1 MAWLGEDD
9 STTLVEDDFSDFDE
23 FESAPTS
30 DEIETVA
37 PVTESKVHPA
47 HPSEKT
53 QREPATTHEQNSGNG
68 PVVRKLNWWN
78 KTKYLMMASMSYTKL
93 MA

>member
-1 MAWLGEDD
+1 MNAGDKISIEDVLVIVAGNGRLSEED

-37 PVTESKVHPA
+37 PVTESKVQPA
-47 HPSEKT
+47 NPSEKT
-53 QREPATTHEQNSGNG
+53 QREPATTHEQKSGNG
-68 PVVRKLNWWN
+68 PVVRKLN
-78 KTKYLMMASMSYTKL
+78 
-93 MA
+93 